1 MTGVVKV
8 PVALVAAKLE
18 LCVQSDGDDA
28 SLVHCTICTPPA
40 ALNPV
45 PDNVTDWKLRR
56 SVSGVTVVCAV
67 GNGPLGSKSRKTWA
81 SKS

>member
-1 MTGVVKV
+1 MIGVVNV
-8 PVALVAAKLE
+8 PVALVAAKPE
-18 LCVQSDGDDA
+18 FCVQSSYDVA
-28 SLVHCTICTPPA
+28 SLVHCTICAPLL

-45 PDNVTDWKLRR
+45 PDTVTDWKLTR
-56 SVSGVTVVCAV
+56 SVSGVTVVCAD